1 MKLSTYQEGLLKKI
15 TSVERRKIT
24 RSILKDKEKIVSRY
38 EMFLEKYPHIRES
51 PNAREVCLS
60 TIRSAQKEI
69 LEIEQRL
76 DDLN

>member
-15 TSVERRKIT
+15 TSVERRKVT
-24 RSILKDKEKIVSRY
+24 RSILKDKEKIVSRHQ
-38 EMFLEKYPHIRES
+38 MFMEQDWGNNPKVKEH
-51 PNAREVCLS
+51 CLY
-60 TIRSAQKEI
+60 TIRSAQKDI